1 MTAAPASRPLSP
13 PRAVGWAILFL
24 VAGFV
29 LMVALYAVGAF
40 LAGGL
45 RGQQGA
51 RLILLQ
57 SAAGLLAFGLL
68 TWGLGYRYLGL
79 SLAELRYAVPG
90 GARSGFGLGLLLGW
104 APAALALGLSLSVGG
119 ARLLDDSGTAGQY
132 AGSVLRTTLLL
143 APAALLEEV
152 MFRGVSQV
160 LLARAVGRGPAVLAL
175 SGLFALAH
183 VFNPN
188 TTALGLL
195 NIGLAGVF
203 LGAAFYTPGGL
214 WAAWGAHLGWNA
226 TLAALDAP
234 VSGLPFPIPLI
245 NYEPGGPAWLTGGTF
260 GPEGGLL
267 ATVAIVLAILAAW
280 RWSRKEQ
287 FA

>member
-1 MTAAPASRPLSP
+1 MTAAPVSQPLSP

-29 LMVALYAVGAF
+29 LMVAFYAVGAF
-40 LAGGL
+40 LTGGHGGL
-45 RGQQGA
+45 GTA

-68 TWGLGYRYLGL
+68 TWGLGVRWLGL
-79 SLAELRYAVPG
+79 SLAELRYAVPA
-90 GARSGFGLGLLLGW
+90 GAFRGFGLGCLIGW
-104 APAALALGLSLSVGG
+104 APAALALALSLVVGG
-119 ARLLDDSGTAGQY
+119 ARVLGDSGTTADYLG
-132 AGSVLRTTLLL
+132 AILRTTLLL
-143 APAALLEEV
+143 APAALVEEV

-160 LLARAVGRGPAVLAL
+160 LLARVVGRGPAVLAL
-175 SGLFALAH
+175 SGLFAMAH

-188 TTALGLL
+188 TTALGLV

-203 LGAAFYTPGGL
+203 LGATFYTPGGL

-245 NYEPGGPAWLTGGTF
+245 NYEPGGPPWLTGGTF

-267 ATVAIVLAILAAW
+267 ATVAIALATLAAW

>member
-1 MTAAPASRPLSP
+1 MTAAPVSQPLSP

-24 VAGFV
+24 VAGFI
-29 LMVALYAVGAF
+29 LMVAFYAVGAY
-40 LAGGL
+40 LTGGL
-45 RGQQGA
+45 GGLGTA
-51 RLILLQ
+51 RLILVQ
-57 SAAGLLAFGLL
+57 STAGLLAFGLL
-68 TWGLGYRYLGL
+68 TWGLGVRVLGL
-79 SLAELRYAVPG
+79 TLTELRYAVPTG
-90 GARSGFGLGLLLGW
+90 PVRGFGLGCLVGW
-104 APAALALGLSLSVGG
+104 APAALALALSLVVGG
-119 ARLLDDSGTAGQY
+119 ARVLGDSGTATDYVG
-132 AGSVLRTTLLL
+132 AILRTTLLL
-143 APAALLEEV
+143 APAALVEEV

-160 LLARAVGRGPAVLAL
+160 LLARVVGRWPAVLAL

-188 TTALGLL
+188 TTALGLV
-195 NIGLAGVF
+195 NIGLAGIF
-203 LGAAFYTPGGL
+203 LGATFYTPGGL

-245 NYEPGGPAWLTGGTF
+245 NYEPGGPPWLTGGTF

-267 ATVAIVLAILAAW
+267 ATVAIALATLAAW

-287 FA
+287 LA

>member
-1 MTAAPASRPLSP
+1 MTAAPVPQPLSA

-24 VAGFV
+24 VVGFV
-29 LMVALYAVGAF
+29 LMMAFYAVGAF
-40 LAGGL
+40 LTGGL
-45 RGQQGA
+45 GGLGTA
-51 RLILLQ
+51 RLILVQ
-57 SAAGLLAFGLL
+57 SVAGLLAFGLL
-68 TWGLGYRYLGL
+68 TWGLGVRYLGL
-79 SLAELRYAVPG
+79 TLTELGYAVPT
-90 GARSGFGLGLLLGW
+90 GAARGFGLGLLVGW
-104 APAALALGLSLSVGG
+104 APAALALGLSLVVGG
-119 ARLLDDSGTAGQY
+119 ARVLDDSGTTADYLG
-132 AGSVLRTTLLL
+132 AILRTTLLL
-143 APAALLEEV
+143 APAALVEEV

-160 LLARAVGRGPAVLAL
+160 LLARVVGRAPALLVL

-183 VFNPN
+183 AYNPN
-188 TTALGLL
+188 TTPLGLI

-245 NYEPGGPAWLTGGTF
+245 NYEPGGPPWRGRSRRSRAFRPRGRRSRRS
-260 GPEGGLL
+260 
-267 ATVAIVLAILAAW
+267 ATAAAW

-287 FA
+287 LA